1 MEKGSREGMRGI
13 ESKKEGIG
21 CKMRN
26 SERIREEWRG
36 NRVEKGKRKG
46 IRGEGVKNEE

>member
-1 MEKGSREGMRGI
+1 MRKLLARNRVGKGIREGMRGI

-36 NRVEKGKRKG
+36 NGGKR
-46 IRGEGVKNEE
+46 ET

>member
-26 SERIREEWRG
+26 SERNKR
-36 NRVEKGKRKG
+36 RVERKQGGKR
-46 IRGEGVKNEE
+46 EM